1 MAREAQVL
9 ERQLQE
15 ARAEV
20 KSLKGAGAGAAAA
33 GAGSAAAA
41 GGALE
46 QKLAE
51 VAVEL
56 KIAKEAEEE
65 IAAELDD
72 CGSALENL
80 QEQNTR
86 LLLELKAKDDE
97 NYKLLTMR
105 PVQPKTAFF
114 LRLSLCGAHS

>member
-1 MAREAQVL
+1 MAGITQAT
-9 ERQLQE
+9 
-15 ARAEV
+15 
-20 KSLKGAGAGAAAA
+20 
-33 GAGSAAAA
+33 
-41 GGALE
+41 ALE

-105 PVQPKTAFF
+105 PV